1 MYVKSTNTNNVLNNE
16 EIPLKLK
23 LLGKTQISGKPINL
37 DNGKYAIKLYD
48 GTIIPAIF
56 LDNLKLN
63 PDLYSRFYIKGFSDD
78 ILLLKVEPE
87 KNETN
92 NVNSFESILQK
103 LDIPYEKGKDIIM
116 SLLKFNLP
124 ASNENILSIYKNI
137 EFINK
142 INNFNDEHIV
152 NFLKEN
158 INSTINYDSIEF
170 KVGKEVFNLF
180 KNVDVDFLTF
190 LVENNLDINIDNLCD
205 TSNIIKD
212 KFSVNNFIDEC
223 KNFLS
228 NNAENDM
235 PQIEYKLID
244 DVENGMEQIEQKAV
258 DNSKQ
263 EFTNNNEKA
272 QLNQPG
278 LTYNN
283 EKAQLNQNEIL
294 LTDNLNASY
303 AEDSKLNTYNK
314 QPNLNISNKT
324 ASFDKEILK
333 FMLKKAEVKGDKE
346 INIVSLNDILISAK
360 ESSKISSPFL
370 PQSMIKM
377 IDNISILKFLYNNY
391 NLYYFNTYIDNKT
404 YKNNIIIK
412 NKYKSYN
419 HIDENDVKAFINVE
433 TPNLGNVE
441 GYLIKKNK
449 NLIITLK
456 TDNAYVPIFKSSTE
470 LLKDKLQESGYNVI
484 SISVESIKN
493 SNNIISASTFFSDFI
508 FKELD
513 VKV

>member
-1 MYVKSTNTNNVLNNE
+1 
-16 EIPLKLK
+16 
-23 LLGKTQISGKPINL
+23 
-37 DNGKYAIKLYD
+37 
-48 GTIIPAIF
+48 
-56 LDNLKLN
+56 
-63 PDLYSRFYIKGFSDD
+63 
-78 ILLLKVEPE
+78 
-87 KNETN
+87 
-92 NVNSFESILQK
+92 
-103 LDIPYEKGKDIIM
+103 
-116 SLLKFNLP
+116 
-124 ASNENILSIYKNI
+124 
-137 EFINK
+137 
-142 INNFNDEHIV
+142 
-152 NFLKEN
+152 
-158 INSTINYDSIEF
+158 
-170 KVGKEVFNLF
+170 
-180 KNVDVDFLTF
+180 
-190 LVENNLDINIDNLCD
+190 
-205 TSNIIKD
+205 
-212 KFSVNNFIDEC
+212 
-223 KNFLS
+223 
-228 NNAENDM
+228 M

-391 NLYYFNTYIDNKT
+391 
-404 YKNNIIIK
+404 
-412 NKYKSYN
+412 
-419 HIDENDVKAFINVE
+419 
-433 TPNLGNVE
+433 
-441 GYLIKKNK
+441 
-449 NLIITLK
+449 
-456 TDNAYVPIFKSSTE
+456 
-470 LLKDKLQESGYNVI
+470 
-484 SISVESIKN
+484 
-493 SNNIISASTFFSDFI
+493 
-508 FKELD
+508 
-513 VKV
+513 

>member
-1 MYVKSTNTNNVLNNE
+1 
-16 EIPLKLK
+16 
-23 LLGKTQISGKPINL
+23 
-37 DNGKYAIKLYD
+37 GKYAIKLYD

-212 KFSVNNFIDEC
+212 KFSINNFIDEC

-456 TDNAYVPIFKSSTE
+456 TDNAYVPIFKS
-470 LLKDKLQESGYNVI
+470 
-484 SISVESIKN
+484 
-493 SNNIISASTFFSDFI
+493 
-508 FKELD
+508 
-513 VKV
+513 

>member
-1 MYVKSTNTNNVLNNE
+1 MVILMYVKGTNNVLNE

-37 DNGKYAIKLYD
+37 DDGKYAIKLYD

-63 PDLYSRFYIKGFSDD
+63 PDLYSRFYIKGFSND

-87 KNETN
+87 KNEIN
-92 NVNSFESILQK
+92 NVNSFEPILQK

-142 INNFNDEHIV
+142 VNNFNDEHIV

-170 KVGKEVFNLF
+170 KVGKEVFNLL
-180 KNVDVDFLTF
+180 KNIDVDFLTF
-190 LVENNLDINIDNLCD
+190 LVENNLDINIDNLYD
-205 TSNIIKD
+205 TSNTIKD
-212 KFSVNNFIDEC
+212 KFSINNFIDEY

-228 NNAENDM
+228 NNAENDTT
-235 PQIEYKLID
+235 
-244 DVENGMEQIEQKAV
+244 QIEQKTV
-258 DNSKQ
+258 NNSKQ

-272 QLNQPG
+272 QF
-278 LTYNN
+278 
-283 EKAQLNQNEIL
+283 NQNEIL
-294 LTDNLNASY
+294 LTNNLNTNY
-303 AEDSKLNTYNK
+303 AEDSKLNIYNK
-314 QPNLNISNKT
+314 QPNLNIGNKT
-324 ASFDKEILK
+324 TSFDEEILK
-333 FMLKKAEVKGDKE
+333 FILKKAEVKGDKK

-360 ESSKISSPFL
+360 ESSKLSSPSL
-370 PQSMIKM
+370 PQSMMKI
-377 IDNISILKFLYNNY
+377 INNISILKFLYDNY
-391 NLYYFNTYIDNKT
+391 NLYYFNTYINNKT

-419 HIDENDVKAFINVE
+419 HIDENDVKVFINVE

-456 TDNAYVPIFKSSTE
+456 TDNTYVPIFKNSTE

-484 SISVESIKN
+484 SISIESIKN
-493 SNNIISASTFFSDFI
+493 SNNIISASTFFSDLI

>member
-212 KFSVNNFIDEC
+212 
-223 KNFLS
+223 
-228 NNAENDM
+228 
-235 PQIEYKLID
+235 
-244 DVENGMEQIEQKAV
+244 
-258 DNSKQ
+258 
-263 EFTNNNEKA
+263 
-272 QLNQPG
+272 
-278 LTYNN
+278 
-283 EKAQLNQNEIL
+283 
-294 LTDNLNASY
+294 
-303 AEDSKLNTYNK
+303 
-314 QPNLNISNKT
+314 
-324 ASFDKEILK
+324 
-333 FMLKKAEVKGDKE
+333 
-346 INIVSLNDILISAK
+346 
-360 ESSKISSPFL
+360 
-370 PQSMIKM
+370 
-377 IDNISILKFLYNNY
+377 
-391 NLYYFNTYIDNKT
+391 
-404 YKNNIIIK
+404 
-412 NKYKSYN
+412 
-419 HIDENDVKAFINVE
+419 
-433 TPNLGNVE
+433 
-441 GYLIKKNK
+441 
-449 NLIITLK
+449 
-456 TDNAYVPIFKSSTE
+456 
-470 LLKDKLQESGYNVI
+470 
-484 SISVESIKN
+484 
-493 SNNIISASTFFSDFI
+493 
-508 FKELD
+508 
-513 VKV
+513 